1 MDFKNF
7 DPREWFFNFIPK
19 RIIAILGIPLIGVG
33 VIVLAY
39 SACMFISNLDR
50 LSTYP
55 QHTILLMAFIVGGV
69 VLITT
74 GISMLLHRY
83 ADDENPWLKWSLLIL
98 GYIGYMLSLNTLMNY
113 TTMAE
118 AKLSD
123 IRVEHIGVCIGA
135 ILILWSLPKQRRQ

>member
-1 MDFKNF
+1 
-7 DPREWFFNFIPK
+7 
-19 RIIAILGIPLIGVG
+19 
-33 VIVLAY
+33 
-39 SACMFISNLDR
+39 
-50 LSTYP
+50 
-55 QHTILLMAFIVGGV
+55 MAFIVGGV

-123 IRVEHIGVCIGA
+123 IRVEHIGVCFGA